1 MTQARNETCNEAHDE
16 AGATLARFA
25 ATLSLAQIPA
35 AVRRRAEDLF
45 LDWFA
50 CVLAGRRGEP
60 IRALERYV
68 ERHAREGEAELLTSR
83 RRVDPLFAAML
94 NAGASHM
101 VEQDDVHNGSVFHPA
116 AVIFGPALAVAQA
129 RNASGAQLLE
139 AIVAGYEVG
148 IRVGEFLGRP
158 HYRRFHTT
166 ATAGCIAAAAAAG
179 RLLGLDAER
188 MLWAFGSAATQAG
201 GLWEYLREG
210 AHSKQLHCAHA
221 AMAGVTA
228 AELAA
233 DGFTGARRA
242 LEGAGGMGAAMSENT
257 DPARLVDGLGTRWTL
272 AESSFK
278 FHASCRHTHPAG
290 DALLALMQ
298 REKLGHE
305 DIAEVLC
312 GVHQSALDVLG
323 PIVEPQSVH
332 QSKFSMGTVLGLLAV
347 YGRAQL
353 PDFEQSYL
361 EPRVVAFRDKVRMQL
376 DPEVDAAYPARW
388 IGKVSVTTRDGRRF
402 EARIDEPKGDPGN
415 TLSRAELED
424 KARRLAAFAE
434 GASETEIANVVART
448 WKLEHEAQV
457 RDWLP

>member
-1 MTQARNETCNEAHDE
+1 MTQAPNE

-25 ATLSLAQIPA
+25 ATLSLSQIPE

-60 IRALERYV
+60 VQALERYV
-68 ERHAREGEAELLTSR
+68 ERHARAGDAELLTSR
-83 RRVDPLFAAML
+83 RCVDPLFAAML

-101 VEQDDVHNGSVFHPA
+101 VEQDDVHNGSVFHAA
-116 AVIFGPALAVAQA
+116 AVVFGPALAIAQS
-129 RNASGAQLLE
+129 RNASGAQMLE

-148 IRVGEFLGRP
+148 IRVGEFLGRS
-158 HYRRFHTT
+158 HYKRFHTT
-166 ATAGCIAAAAAAG
+166 ATAGCIAAAATAG
-179 RLLGLDAER
+179 RLLDLDAER

-201 GLWEYLREG
+201 GLWEYLKEG
-210 AHSKQLHCAHA
+210 AQSKQLHCAHA
-221 AMAGVTA
+221 AMAGITA

-242 LEGAGGMGAAMSENT
+242 LEGTGGMGAAMSQDA
-257 DPARLVDGLGTRWTL
+257 DPARLVDGLGSRWTL

-298 REKLGHE
+298 REGLDHD
-305 DIAEVLC
+305 DIAEVCC

-323 PIVEPQSVH
+323 PITQPQSVH

-347 YGRAQL
+347 YGKAQL
-353 PDFEQSYL
+353 PDFEQNYL
-361 EPRVVAFRDKVRMQL
+361 EPRVVALRNKVRMQL
-376 DPEVDAAYPARW
+376 DPEVDGAYPARW
-388 IGKVSVTTRDGRRF
+388 IGKVWVTSTDGRRF
-402 EARIDEPKGDPGN
+402 ESRIDEPKGDPGN
-415 TLSRAELED
+415 TLSRIELED

-434 GASETEIANVVART
+434 GASPTEITNVIARA
-448 WKLEHEAQV
+448 WNLEHEAQL
-457 RDWLP
+457 RHWLP

>member
-1 MTQARNETCNEAHDE
+1 MEKLEP
-16 AGATLARFA
+16 GAALAQFA
-25 ATLSLAQIPA
+25 ATLKAKDIPA
-35 AVRRRAEDLF
+35 SVLRRAEDLF

-50 CVLAGRRGEP
+50 CALAGRSGEP
-60 IRALERYV
+60 IRILERWV
-68 ERHAREGEAELLTSR
+68 ERHARPGEAELLGSR
-83 RRVDPLFAAML
+83 RRVDALFAAML
-94 NAGASHM
+94 NSAASHM
-101 VEQDDVHNGSVFHPA
+101 VEQDDVHNGSVFHAA
-116 AVIFGPALAVAQA
+116 AVVFGPALALAQE
-129 RNASGAQLLE
+129 RNASGAQMLE

-148 IRVGEFLGRP
+148 VRVGEYLGRP
-158 HYRRFHTT
+158 HYKRFHTT

-179 RLLGLDAER
+179 RILNLSPEQ

-221 AMAGVTA
+221 AQAGITA

-242 LEGAGGMGAAMSENT
+242 LEGPGGMGAAMSEGA
-257 DPARLVDGLGTRWTL
+257 DPAKLVDGLGTRWTL

-298 REKLGHE
+298 REKLAPE
-305 DIAEVLC
+305 EIADVLC
-312 GVHQSALDVLG
+312 GVHQSALDVLS
-323 PIVEPQSVH
+323 PIVEPKSVH

-353 PDFEQSYL
+353 PDFEQNYL
-361 EPRVVAFRDKVRMQL
+361 EPRVVAFRKKVRMKL
-376 DPEVDAAYPARW
+376 DEEVDGVYPARW
-388 IGKVSVTTRDGRRF
+388 IGKVWVRTVDGRSF
-402 EARIDEPKGDPGN
+402 ESRVDEPKGDPGN

-424 KARRLAAFAE
+424 KALRLAAFAE
-434 GASETEIANVVART
+434 GASPAEMKAVIARAWN
-448 WKLEHEAQV
+448 LERERSV
-457 RDWLP
+457 RGWLG